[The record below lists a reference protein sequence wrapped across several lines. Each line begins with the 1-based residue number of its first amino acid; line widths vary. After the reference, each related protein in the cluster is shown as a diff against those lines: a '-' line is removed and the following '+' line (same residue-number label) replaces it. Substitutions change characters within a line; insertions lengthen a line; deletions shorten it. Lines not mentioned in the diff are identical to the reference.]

1 MLNRI
6 SKFFDL
12 LNQHVKTIGLITF
25 VLWLF
30 ILAMVIVFTHPT
42 ALDSYA
48 EIPNDP
54 RPKCKSM
61 PDGLEVCDR

>member
-1 MLNRI
+1 MLNKI

-12 LNQHVKTIGLITF
+12 LSQYAKTIGLIVF

-30 ILAMVIVFTHPT
+30 ILAMVIVFTHPM
-42 ALDSYA
+42 ALDSNA

-61 PDGLEVCDR
+61 PDGLEICDR